1 METSPGQKL
10 TIFIS
15 SHPRFQEK
23 NLLKTRVELSRE
35 ILTMTLPED
44 RRSWLLHRLSHAHT
58 PEEVAEL
65 INQVLC

>member
-1 METSPGQKL
+1 MEKSIEQKL
-10 TIFIS
+10 TIFTS
-15 SHPRFQEK
+15 THPRFQEK

-35 ILTMTLPED
+35 ILSMNLPED
-44 RRSWLLHRLSHAHT
+44 RRSWLLHLLSHAHT

>member
-1 METSPGQKL
+1 METSLEQKL
-10 TIFIS
+10 TIFTS

-35 ILTMTLPED
+35 ILSMNLTED
-44 RRSWLLHRLSHAHT
+44 RRSWLLHRLSYAHT
-58 PEEVAEL
+58 PEEVTEF